1 MEITAAEVI
10 VWLIVGGI
18 AGSLAGLV
26 VTRKKEGF
34 GRYANLGVGLIG
46 ALIGGFIFDLFNIG
60 VGLGELS
67 ISFKDL
73 LSAFLGSLIFLV
85 VVWFVK
91 KRWKKKA

>member
-1 MEITAAEVI
+1 MEITAVEVI

-18 AGSLAGLV
+18 AGSLAGMV

-34 GRYANLGVGLIG
+34 GRYANLGVGLLG
-46 ALIGGFIFDLFNIG
+46 ALMGGFIFDFFDIG
-60 VGLGELS
+60 VGLGKLS

-73 LSAFLGSLIFLV
+73 LSAFLGSLAFLV

-91 KRWKKKA
+91 RWWKKKA